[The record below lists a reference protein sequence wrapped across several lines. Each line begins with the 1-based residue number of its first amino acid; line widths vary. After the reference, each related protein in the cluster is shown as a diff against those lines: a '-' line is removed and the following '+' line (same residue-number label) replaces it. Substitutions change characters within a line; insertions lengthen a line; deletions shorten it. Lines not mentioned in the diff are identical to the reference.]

1 MVFFCF
7 VLLYDVELVSAVQQ
21 SEVAL
26 CVQVSP
32 LLRLPPSPAPH
43 ASRSFTEH
51 HAELPVL
58 HRNFLPAIYFIYGSV
73 SAACHPDHNFSPSS
87 WVSFLVDGL
96 LLSSLLI

>member
-1 MVFFCF
+1 MCTCIP
-7 VLLYDVELVSAVQQ
+7 S
-21 SEVAL
+21 
-26 CVQVSP
+26 

-58 HRNFLPAIYFIYGSV
+58 YSNFLPAIYFMYGSV
-73 SAACHPDHNFSPSS
+73 SAAYHPDHNFSPSS